1 MITEYINHIESV
13 KGQSPL
19 TARAYERAL
28 RHFSAW
34 AHANLETPR
43 WRDITRHVIDNYVAD
58 CTAAGAAPSTTNLR
72 LAAIGGLYNF
82 MRREGYKVENPCY
95 YESRKKIPQTVPN
108 TIPLNDLRTAYEHS
122 AGVARVM
129 LGLLITSGIR
139 IGELMNLEYHD
150 IDTEGN
156 TIKVHGKGAK
166 ERVIKIPAEQLYELK
181 CVKEHCPKNGKIFT
195 IPERMARRMLFEALR
210 PYSNAPQLSP
220 HAIRHTFAT
229 HMAAQGENVS
239 TIGTILGHS
248 HLETTQKYIDLAAA
262 NNSTATINN
271 TII

>member
-1 MITEYINHIESV
+1 
-13 KGQSPL
+13 
-19 TARAYERAL
+19 
-28 RHFSAW
+28 
-34 AHANLETPR
+34 
-43 WRDITRHVIDNYVAD
+43 
-58 CTAAGAAPSTTNLR
+58 
-72 LAAIGGLYNF
+72 
-82 MRREGYKVENPCY
+82 
-95 YESRKKIPQTVPN
+95 
-108 TIPLNDLRTAYEHS
+108 
-122 AGVARVM
+122 M

-150 IDTEGN
+150 IDTEAN

-195 IPERMARRMLFEALR
+195 ISERMARRMIYEALR

-262 NNSTATINN
+262 NNSKIGRASCRERV
-271 TII
+271 